1 MSPGLPQAKNIDL
14 VLSLLGLRQHYRVSG
29 RSMLPLL
36 KEGDLVF
43 LARKKKNNN
52 QDSRQDLL
60 QPGSIIVFDDQGC
73 KKIKKVT
80 NVSAAE
86 KTCIVAGI
94 NAAESEGARRID
106 RSQILGIVRSVAD
119 A

>member
-60 QPGSIIVFDDQGC
+60 QPGSIIVFDDRGC
-73 KKIKKVT
+73 KKIKMIT
-80 NVSAAE
+80 ARTE
-86 KTCIVAGI
+86 KICIVAGI

-106 RSQILGIVRSVAD
+106 RSQILGIVRSVAN